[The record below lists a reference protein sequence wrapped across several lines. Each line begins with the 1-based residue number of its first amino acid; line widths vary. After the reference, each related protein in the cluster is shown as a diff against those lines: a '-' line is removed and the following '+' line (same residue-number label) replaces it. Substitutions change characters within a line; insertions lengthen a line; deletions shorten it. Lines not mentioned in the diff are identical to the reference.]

1 MSLSQ
6 MRLIIRVGSHTN
18 THQEPQAAGEGGRPQ
33 KGESPR
39 RPEEPPLIRKR
50 SKSAKATKRVGQQ
63 PHQNIQP
70 RTSEPTGTH
79 IPGRGRSVQ
88 WGAKPCPTVA
98 KAQQAPDPGPAMHHR
113 SFTLTHLV
121 IIHREKYRHIHTLT
135 AKFKDD
141 ATIVGLITNY
151 FETTYRKEDQYL
163 VKWHF

>member
-1 MSLSQ
+1 MKE
-6 MRLIIRVGSHTN
+6 GS
-18 THQEPQAAGEGGRPQ
+18 
-33 KGESPR
+33 ESPR
-39 RPEEPPLIRKR
+39 RPEEPPLIRTR
-50 SKSAKATKRVGQQ
+50 SKPGKATKRVGQQ

-121 IIHREKYRHIHTLT
+121 IIHKEKYRHIHTLT